1 MKTKAPK
8 RRKVSAKRVQLL
20 ASLQFP
26 DAEICELLRCD
37 ADALSEF
44 ADRIPAW
51 RSNGRKNIQGHI
63 ARHDKNGDAGMLALL
78 RGMFPGI
85 EDPENNKEKQD
96 SDT

>member
-1 MKTKAPK
+1 MAIQ
-8 RRKVSAKRVQLL
+8 R
-20 ASLQFP
+20 
-26 DAEICELLRCD
+26 
-37 ADALSEF
+37 
-44 ADRIPAW
+44 
-51 RSNGRKNIQGHI
+51 GKNIQGHI